1 MWPVVKILAK
11 EMSVVFWGE
20 ILGKYLKQ
28 ATDTERYYFKHIHTQ
43 RSDKTINILLLG
55 YNNSKKAW
63 SGEHK
68 HLIYDSDQGVSKLNN
83 KAENFC

>member
-28 ATDTERYYFKHIHTQ
+28 VTDTERYYFKHIHTQ
-43 RSDKTINILLLG
+43 RSDKTINIYSWGTITLKRLG
-55 YNNSKKAW
+55 QESIN
-63 SGEHK
+63 
-68 HLIYDSDQGVSKLNN
+68 I
-83 KAENFC
+83 